1 MILKNHRDLTI
12 AIFLSLIPFLVF
24 LSIENLKQMIDNEI
38 YFFFLINSLWTF
50 FILILAQFLKDI
62 FFISVEHKKYL

>member
-1 MILKNHRDLTI
+1 MILKNHRDLT

-38 YFFFLINSLWTF
+38 YFLLINSLWTF
-50 FILILAQFLKDI
+50 FILILAQFLKKI